1 MGDSTKGSAIQSVNL
16 HPSLSQSLL
25 FTILYSPIPYELL
38 FIITIAPYHMFP
50 YSKQQS
56 RSISPLRTLT
66 AISNMVIDFVRV
78 ISPSS
83 ATSERSR
90 TPALDATDS
99 DFARHYVSF
108 PGLDSQV
115 SDVTLSDLDSNYSD
129 SQRVI
134 YKN

>member
-1 MGDSTKGSAIQSVNL
+1 
-16 HPSLSQSLL
+16 
-25 FTILYSPIPYELL
+25 
-38 FIITIAPYHMFP
+38 MFP
-50 YSKQQS
+50 NSKQQS
-56 RSISPLRTLT
+56 RSMSPLRTLT
-66 AISNMVIDFVRV
+66 AISNMMIDFVRV

-90 TPALDATDS
+90 TPTLDATDS
-99 DFARHYVSF
+99 DFARNYVSF

-129 SQRVI
+129 SQRAI